1 MYLCT
6 LHMQSMDRRAHE
18 LMSSLKGVSMVDYAD
33 VCMPW
38 PRSGLIVSFSRSEPL
53 DLFPAL

>member
-6 LHMQSMDRRAHE
+6 LHICACSPWIDE